1 MNILLLA
8 HSFNSLTQRLWVE
21 LGRLRHEVTLEFDV
35 NDSVTIEAVA
45 LAAPDV
51 IIAPFL
57 KRAIPEQVWKNHLCL
72 VVHPG
77 PEGDRGP
84 AALDWAILEG
94 RETWGVTVLQAEAE
108 MDAGPVW
115 ASRTFPLRP
124 ASKSSLYR
132 NEVADAAVECVLEA
146 LYKIVPQTPG
156 GQPPLPL
163 ASAPGGARA
172 QCANSSPEGS
182 SDLVPQ
188 TPGGQPPLPLA
199 SAPGGA
205 RAQCANSSPEGSS
218 DVIPQTPEA
227 SPRRPTATTWKPAMK
242 QADRAINW
250 SADDTAAVLRKIRS
264 ADGTPG
270 LLDEIGGAAV
280 YLYDAHAASGL
291 NGEPGSL
298 IARHGGAVA
307 RATTDGAVWIG
318 HLRRKE
324 PHALKLPATQVLSG
338 TETLPE
344 VPGYHDIWY
353 DERHGV
359 GYLHFPFVNG
369 AMSTD
374 QCQRLQD
381 AFIAATQRPTKVIAL
396 MGGPDFWSNGIHL
409 CTIESAASPAEESW
423 RNINAMNDLCR
434 EIITCGSHLT
444 IAAMHG
450 NAGAGGVFMALA
462 ADLVLARE
470 GVVLNPHYK
479 GMGNL
484 YGSEYWTYLLPRRC
498 GPDKAREVVEARLPM
513 GTEEA
518 ERLGLIESRFGRT
531 IPEFRALVEQ
541 MAASLA
547 ADPALDE
554 RLIAKRLARAS
565 DETAKP
571 LEQYRAEEL
580 EHMKLN
586 FYGFDPSYHVARYN
600 FIHKVPKSRT
610 PLYLARHRRK
620 H

>member
-1 MNILLLA
+1 MRVLLLA

-21 LGRLRHEVTLEFDV
+21 LGSRGHDVTLEFDV
-35 NDSVTIEAVA
+35 NDAVTTEAVA
-45 LAAPDV
+45 LARPDL
-51 IIAPFL
+51 ILAPFL
-57 KRAIPEQVWKNHLCL
+57 KRAIPEPVWKNHLCL

-77 PEGDRGP
+77 PPGDRGP
-84 AALDWAILEG
+84 SALDWAILEG

-115 ASRTFPLRP
+115 ASRTFPMRP
-124 ASKSSLYR
+124 ATKSSLYR
-132 NEVADAAVECVLEA
+132 NEVADAAIEAVLEA
-146 LYKIVPQTPG
+146 LEKTE
-156 GQPPLPL
+156 
-163 ASAPGGARA
+163 GARPA
-172 QCANSSPEGS
+172 
-182 SDLVPQ
+182 
-188 TPGGQPPLPLA
+188 A
-199 SAPGGA
+199 S
-205 RAQCANSSPEGSS
+205 
-218 DVIPQTPEA
+218 
-227 SPRRPTATTWKPAMK
+227 TWKPAVK
-242 QADRAINW
+242 QADRAIHW
-250 SADDTAAVLRKIRS
+250 TKDDTATVLRKIRS

-270 LLDEIGGAAV
+270 VLDRIQDRPV
-280 YLYDAHAASGL
+280 YLHDAHAATGL
-291 NGEPGSL
+291 TGQPGEL
-298 IARHGGAVA
+298 VARHGGAVA

-318 HLRRKE
+318 HLRVQE
-324 PHALKLPATQVLSG
+324 EHSLKLPAASILTGL
-338 TETLPE
+338 EALPE

-374 QCQRLQD
+374 QCERLRD
-381 AFIAATQRPTKVIAL
+381 AFVAATRRPTKVIAL

-409 CTIESAASPAEESW
+409 GTIEAAASPAEESW
-423 RNINAMNDLCR
+423 RNINAMNDLCHA
-434 EIITCGSHLT
+434 IITCGSHLT
-444 IAAMHG
+444 VAAMQG

-498 GPDKAREVVEARLPM
+498 GEAKAKEVVEARLPM
-513 GTEEA
+513 GTAEA
-518 ERLGLIESRFGRT
+518 ERLGLIDSRFGASV
-531 IPEFRALVEQ
+531 PEFRRLVDE
-541 MAASLA
+541 MAEALA
-547 ADPALDE
+547 ADPALEE
-554 RLIAKRLARAS
+554 RLIAKRLTRAA
-565 DETAKP
+565 DEAAKP

-580 EHMKLN
+580 ERMKLN

-620 H
+620 E